1 MSAACAAAVCVKVYA
16 DGDHGDHGDLVAIL
30 LSRMLRIGSTW
41 VCVSGQPAMM
51 AVMRSAR
58 VRNERRASGYPR
70 RRDIGRWL
78 VRGYA
83 LATFFHALTL
93 LRNRSPRVIP
103 TLRPVTP
110 PPSLPHLPAK
120 DAPLVTFAQAPLVS
134 IILPARDEAENIEG
148 CVAALLP
155 QSAHGRPVEICAV
168 DDASQDATGALL
180 DTLAQRAPGRIRV
193 RHLQELP
200 PGWTGKPHAMHAA
213 TQLAEGEWLLFTDAD
228 TRWQSGAVEALVSY
242 AETRHVDLLTVMPRQ
257 VLPSL
262 IERIVGPALVQT
274 LFQTASP
281 VAVNSPKRRSVA
293 LANGQCILL
302 RRSVYTAVGGYAR
315 PELRAVIL
323 DDTSLARVVKRAGY
337 RLQMAAG
344 HELLTV
350 RMYPSGPAA
359 WHGWRRNIGASF
371 REYSRPLATL
381 SFALFIF
388 LSALPYGLTLFG
400 LLELLAGTR
409 GKHGRLPGGNR
420 SERRGSTLLRER
432 RLNEPL
438 LTGAFSLGVTLSG
451 FAWAVRTL
459 ELPLGYTFCHPIS
472 QVLELALMGQ
482 AWWRRIRGA
491 PITWRGRAYSATSA
505 GPTSSSPASSLAL
518 SSSAAATADQS
529 SGASET

>member
-1 MSAACAAAVCVKVYA
+1 
-16 DGDHGDHGDLVAIL
+16 
-30 LSRMLRIGSTW
+30 
-41 VCVSGQPAMM
+41 
-51 AVMRSAR
+51 MRS
-58 VRNERRASGYPR
+58 ERRASGRPR
-70 RRDIGRWL
+70 RLDLGRWL

-134 IILPARDEAENIEG
+134 VILPARDEVENIEG

-168 DDASQDATGALL
+168 DDASRDATGALL
-180 DTLAQRAPGRIRV
+180 DTLAQRNPGRLRV
-193 RHLQELP
+193 RHLRELP

-228 TRWQSGAVEALVSY
+228 TRWQPGAVEALVNY
-242 AETRHVDLLTVMPRQ
+242 AETHAVDLLTVMPRQ
-257 VLPSL
+257 ILPSP
-262 IERIVGPALVQT
+262 IERVVAPALVQT

-315 PELRAVIL
+315 PELRDVIL

-344 HELLTV
+344 HTLLTV

-388 LSALPYGLTLFG
+388 LSVLPYGLTLVG
-400 LLELLAGTR
+400 LLELLAGRR
-409 GKHGRLPGGNR
+409 GNRNRINGGNQR
-420 SERRGSTLLRER
+420 ARRGSTLRRER
-432 RLNEPL
+432 RLNESL

-459 ELPLGYTFCHPIS
+459 ELPLWYTLSHPIS
-472 QVLELALMGQ
+472 QALELALMGQ
-482 AWWRRIRGA
+482 AWWRRIRGV

-505 GPTSSSPASSLAL
+505 GPASSSPASSLAL
-518 SSSAAATADQS
+518 SSSAAAKAAQS
-529 SGASET
+529 SDTSAP